1 MQPGLVGVVVGRIH
15 LGILGSVVNNCYFLC
30 NFIFVI
36 PAPLDSIIICEYA
49 DIYMDM
55 DVDVCVR
62 KVPSRVALNV
72 MPYILAGIR
81 GDFCANKSLR

>member
-1 MQPGLVGVVVGRIH
+1 MQPGLLVVVGRIH

-36 PAPLDSIIICEYA
+36 SAPLDSIIICEYA
-49 DIYMDM
+49 DIYEYTIYMN
-55 DVDVCVR
+55 VCVR

-72 MPYILAGIR
+72 MPYILAGCR

>member
-36 PAPLDSIIICEYA
+36 SAPLDSIIICEYA
-49 DIYMDM
+49 DIYGYG
-55 DVDVCVR
+55 CGCLCE
-62 KVPSRVALNV
+62 KGTFSGSA
-72 MPYILAGIR
+72 
-81 GDFCANKSLR
+81 